1 MTGAEHY
8 REAEQAISASI
19 SHKQRAG
26 RLPAGSI
33 EAQDALDDAFW
44 ELRRAEVHAQ
54 LACAAGA
61 PAAAA
66 IRPAPAPRP
75 GPHPVA
81 RSHGAQT

>member
-26 RLPAGSI
+26 LAAWST

-54 LACAAGA
+54 LACAAGG
-61 PAAAA
+61 PAGAA